1 MLFRSAEIVPR
12 VNAPGIHR
20 IDLDAGDVAAN
31 CRAVVEAQMMSMRLH
46 SQWMKAPP
54 KRIRA
59 TGGASDNVA
68 ILQIMA
74 DVTGCPVYRVQVAKS
89 AALGAALRAAH
100 GWLTESGAAAD
111 WKKIIAGFTEP
122 VSQKEIK
129 PNAKARRVY
138 DQLIEKYAK
147 CERENMPLAKNK

>member
-1 MLFRSAEIVPR
+1 
-12 VNAPGIHR
+12 
-20 IDLDAGDVAAN
+20 
-31 CRAVVEAQMMSMRLH
+31 MRLH
-46 SQWMKAPP
+46 SEWMKAPP

-59 TGGASDNVA
+59 TGGACDNVA

-100 GWLTESGAAAD
+100 GWLTKTGAPAD
-111 WKKIIAGFTEP
+111 WKKIISVFTEP
-122 VSQKEIK
+122 VSKREIK

-138 DQLIEKYAK
+138 DRLIEKYAR
-147 CERENMPLAKNK
+147 CERDNMPPRG

>member
-1 MLFRSAEIVPR
+1 
-12 VNAPGIHR
+12 
-20 IDLDAGDVAAN
+20 
-31 CRAVVEAQMMSMRLH
+31 MMSMRLH
-46 SQWMKAPP
+46 SQWMKASP

-100 GWLTESGAAAD
+100 GWLTDRGAAAD
-111 WKKIIAGFTEP
+111 WKKVIAGFTQP
-122 VSQKEIK
+122 VSKKEIK

-138 DQLIEKYAK
+138 DQLIRQYSKF
-147 CERENMPLAKNK
+147 ERAHVASND